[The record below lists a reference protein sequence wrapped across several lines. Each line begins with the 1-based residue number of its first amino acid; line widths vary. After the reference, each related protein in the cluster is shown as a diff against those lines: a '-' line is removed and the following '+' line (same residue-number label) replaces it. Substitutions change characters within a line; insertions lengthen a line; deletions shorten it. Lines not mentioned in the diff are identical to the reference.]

1 MLEIKRFEFNP
12 FGENTYIIW
21 DSDTL
26 EAAIID
32 PGMSSDA
39 EDMVVDNFIA
49 GKQLKLKATLLTH
62 IHIDHTFGVDHIK
75 NVYHAPVMAH
85 AADEPLAQRRQ
96 EQARIFHLPISLEPL
111 VIDRFISE
119 GDVLTLGDNVV
130 VTALH
135 APGHSPGS
143 LLYYIKSADVLFS
156 GDVLFRGS
164 IGRTDLAGGSYPQ
177 LIASIHGKLLSL
189 PYSTKVYPGHGDAT
203 TIADEVR
210 KNPYF

>member
-39 EDMVVDNFIA
+39 EDIVVDNFIA

-96 EQARIFHLPISLEPL
+96 EQARMFHLPVSL
-111 VIDRFISE
+111 
-119 GDVLTLGDNVV
+119 
-130 VTALH
+130 
-135 APGHSPGS
+135 
-143 LLYYIKSADVLFS
+143 
-156 GDVLFRGS
+156 
-164 IGRTDLAGGSYPQ
+164 
-177 LIASIHGKLLSL
+177 
-189 PYSTKVYPGHGDAT
+189 
-203 TIADEVR
+203 
-210 KNPYF
+210 